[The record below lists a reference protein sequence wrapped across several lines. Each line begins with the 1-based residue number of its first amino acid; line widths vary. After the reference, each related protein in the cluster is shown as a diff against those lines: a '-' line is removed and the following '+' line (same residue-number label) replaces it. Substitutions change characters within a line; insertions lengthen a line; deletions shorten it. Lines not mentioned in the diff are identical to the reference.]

1 MSPVLRTCDV
11 ISFKSQGQLYQL
23 TLAGEE
29 IFHTI
34 PDWAAF
40 SQGEPRKRGKKPC
53 DVDLKIPMKILS
65 STTHLTFLSSNPN
78 ILKALAKTAPTKMKW
93 VKRRQE
99 KQKERGGEKAKR
111 KSHDCSVTFNYPNTV
126 LKFCFLY
133 MPGLCMLI
141 FCIWIR
147 ELQSVRPVNSFVAV
161 LAFDSQ
167 TVTRKW
173 IISFKTR
180 FSGKFPEANWQACH

>member
-1 MSPVLRTCDV
+1 MSPVQRTCDV

-23 TLAGEE
+23 TLARWRDLSH
-29 IFHTI
+29 HTRLSSI
-34 PDWAAF
+34 Q
-40 SQGEPRKRGKKPC
+40 SRRTKKKGKKPC
-53 DVDLKIPMKILS
+53 NVDLQIPMKSLS

-99 KQKERGGEKAKR
+99 KQNERGGEKAKR
-111 KSHDCSVTFNYPNTV
+111 KSQDCSVTFNYPNTV

-141 FCIWIR
+141 FFIWIR
-147 ELQSVRPVNSFVAV
+147 ELQSVWPVNSFVAV

-167 TVTRKW
+167 AVTRKW

>member
-1 MSPVLRTCDV
+1 MSKKEARKAKGEGRREARR
-11 ISFKSQGQLYQL
+11 KSQ
-23 TLAGEE
+23 
-29 IFHTI
+29 
-34 PDWAAF
+34 
-40 SQGEPRKRGKKPC
+40 
-53 DVDLKIPMKILS
+53 
-65 STTHLTFLSSNPN
+65 
-78 ILKALAKTAPTKMKW
+78 
-93 VKRRQE
+93 
-99 KQKERGGEKAKR
+99 
-111 KSHDCSVTFNYPNTV
+111 DCSVTFNYPNTV

-167 TVTRKW
+167 MVTRKW

>member
-23 TLAGEE
+23 TLAGWRDLSH
-29 IFHTI
+29 HTRLSSI
-34 PDWAAF
+34 Q
-40 SQGEPRKRGKKPC
+40 SRRTKKKGKKPC
-53 DVDLKIPMKILS
+53 NADLQIPMKILS
-65 STTHLTFLSSNPN
+65 STTHLTFLLSNPN

-99 KQKERGGEKAKR
+99 KQKEWGGEKAKR
-111 KSHDCSVTFNYPNTV
+111 KSQDCSVTFNYPNTV

>member
-1 MSPVLRTCDV
+1 MKR
-11 ISFKSQGQLYQL
+11 SFKPYQIEQHSVKENQEKGEKNHVTL
-23 TLAGEE
+23 TWK
-29 IFHTI
+29 F
-34 PDWAAF
+34 PW
-40 SQGEPRKRGKKPC
+40 K
-53 DVDLKIPMKILS
+53 S

-173 IISFKTR
+173 IISFKTI